1 MKKIELKSNMILEK
15 VNFDDDKLKLI
26 FKNDK
31 VNIILTKKL
40 FLGTGPINTPKI
52 ILNSLNRKRKR
63 L

>member
-1 MKKIELKSNMILEK
+1 MVLEK

-40 FLGTGPINTPKI
+40 FLGTGPINTPNIIYLTKVIRLI
-52 ILNSLNRKRKR
+52 ILLKVKN
-63 L
+63 